1 MLANTAQLRQSAP
14 MSRQTKRTRTVAQ
27 KSASSSITIKPN
39 VDSKGY
45 TSYLVQ
51 GWQENGKWQRRQ
63 FKQSSEA
70 ERFAAL
76 KRVEMENQ
84 GRAQRLVLSPLT
96 DEQHEIAVRAF
107 DQLGRIYSLDAV
119 VSFFLKHHRPPEFTI
134 RLSEATTAYI
144 SEKEHDGL
152 RPRSIHG
159 IDWTLKLFRSSTDN
173 PYVHEITQQQV
184 ESFLK
189 GLRGK
194 NGKDKASRR
203 SWEIHRVALNG
214 FFKWCAE
221 SDVSTNRPFT
231 FSNPVATV
239 RKFTSRQVREE
250 QDAKPITT
258 APPDVLK
265 IFSLLI
271 RWRSGVLVRPYALLY
286 FAGIRPS
293 ELNRLSGRERELI
306 NLKTR
311 TITIPAKVSKTKHD
325 RQVTISENLAAWL
338 VAFPGNVIPTNYEA
352 LNKKIRKHFHLT
364 HDEQR
369 HSFISYHVALHRSI
383 GDAALQAGNSES
395 IVKRHYLNTHSQDEG
410 REFFGIIPDAAT
422 RRAVQTTDETI
433 ISNKK
438 LRAI

>member
-1 MLANTAQLRQSAP
+1 
-14 MSRQTKRTRTVAQ
+14 MSRPTKRTRVVAP
-27 KSASSSITIKPN
+27 KRSASSITIKS
-39 VDSKGY
+39 VADTKGY
-45 TSYLVQ
+45 SFFLVQ
-51 GWQENGKWQRRQ
+51 GWKENGKWQRRQ
-63 FKQSSEA
+63 FKDNSEA
-70 ERFAAL
+70 ERFAAI

-84 GRAQRLVLSPLT
+84 GRAQRMVLSPLT
-96 DEQHEIAVRAF
+96 DEQHDVALRAF
-107 DQLGRIYSLDAV
+107 DKLAGIYSLDDA

-134 RLSEATTAYI
+134 RLTDATALYI

-159 IDWTLKLFRSSTDN
+159 IDWTLKLFRIATDN

-189 GLRGK
+189 GLRAK

-203 SWEIHRVALNG
+203 SWEIHRIALNG
-214 FFKWCAE
+214 FFKWCGE
-221 SDVSTNRPFT
+221 SNVSTNRPFT

-250 QDAKPITT
+250 QDAKPLTT
-258 APPDVLK
+258 APNDVQR
-265 IFSLLI
+265 IFSLLM
-271 RWRSGVLVRPYALLY
+271 RWRGGVLVRPYALLY

-293 ELNRLSGRERELI
+293 ELNRISGRERELI
-306 NLKTR
+306 NLKTH

-325 RQVTISENLAAWL
+325 RQVTISQNLAAWL
-338 VAFPGNVIPTNYEA
+338 TAFTGDAIPTNYEA
-352 LNKKIRKHFHLT
+352 LNKKVRKHFKLT

-395 IVKRHYLNTHSQDEG
+395 IVKLHYLNTHSQEEG
-410 REFFGIIPDAAT
+410 REFFGIIPNLAT
-422 RRAVQTTDETI
+422 RRAVQVPVNEKTEQTH
-433 ISNKK
+433 
-438 LRAI
+438 LRAL

>member
-1 MLANTAQLRQSAP
+1 
-14 MSRQTKRTRTVAQ
+14 MSRPAKRTRTIAS
-27 KSASSSITIKPN
+27 KRSASSITIKCN
-39 VDSKGY
+39 ADTKGY
-45 TSYLVQ
+45 TFFLVQ
-51 GWQENGKWQRRQ
+51 GWKENGKWQRRQ
-63 FKQSSEA
+63 FKNSSEA
-70 ERFAAL
+70 ERFAAI

-84 GRAQRLVLSPLT
+84 GRAQRMVLSPLT
-96 DEQHEIAVRAF
+96 DEQHEIALRAF
-107 DQLGRIYSLDAV
+107 DKLAGIYSLDDA

-134 RLSEATTAYI
+134 RLSDATALYI

-159 IDWTLKLFRSSTDN
+159 IDWTLKLFRTATDN

-203 SWEIHRVALNG
+203 SWEIHRIALNG
-214 FFKWCAE
+214 FFKWCGE
-221 SDVSTNRPFT
+221 SNVSTNRPFT
-231 FSNPVATV
+231 FSNPAATV
-239 RKFTSRQVREE
+239 RKFSSRQVREE
-250 QDAKPITT
+250 QDAKPNTT
-258 APPDVLK
+258 APADVQK
-265 IFSLLI
+265 IFSLLM
-271 RWRSGVLVRPYALLY
+271 RWRGGALVRPYALLY

-293 ELNRLSGRERELI
+293 ELNRFSGRERELI

-325 RQVTISENLAAWL
+325 RQVAISENLAAWL
-338 VAFPGNVIPTNYEA
+338 NAFPGNVIPTNYEA
-352 LNKKIRKHFHLT
+352 LNKKARKHFKLT

-395 IVKRHYLNTHSQDEG
+395 IVKRHYLNTHSQEEG
-410 REFFGIIPDAAT
+410 KEFFGIIPDLAT
-422 RRAVQTTDETI
+422 RRAVQVPVKEKTEQTH
-433 ISNKK
+433 
-438 LRAI
+438 LRAL